1 MNYIELSFVLQDKDR
16 FSDIVVAK
24 LNEIEFESYVET
36 IDGVNAYIQKKMYN
50 IDKLNLV
57 LSDLQNLFSFD
68 YSIKNINKE
77 NWNSKWEENFQ
88 PVKINEEC
96 IIRAHFHEK
105 VDCKYDVVI
114 TPKMSFGTGHHETTF
129 LMMNE
134 MFDMNFKG
142 KLVLD
147 MGCGTGV
154 LAILSK
160 MLGSKDTLGID
171 IDEWS
176 YKNSK
181 ENAVLNNLNSIKF
194 LLGDINSVKG
204 SFDIVLANINRNVIL
219 SDLDRYYQSMKENSE
234 ILLSG
239 FLSDDVKLIREKA
252 ESLGLSLVSHKN
264 KNKWNL
270 LHFIK

>member
-1 MNYIELSFVLQDKDR
+1 MKYVELSFVLSEKDYL
-16 FSDIVVAK
+16 SDIVVAK
-24 LNEIEFESYVET
+24 LNEIEFESYIET
-36 IDGVNAYIQKKMYN
+36 EDGVNAYIQEKFYN
-50 IDKLNLV
+50 KEKLNFV
-57 LSDLQNLFSFD
+57 LSDLQKLFKFE
-68 YSIKNINKE
+68 YSVKDINQE
-77 NWNSKWEENFQ
+77 NWNSNWEENFE
-88 PVKINEEC
+88 PVEINEQC
-96 IIRAHFHEK
+96 VIRAHFHEK
-105 VDCKYDVVI
+105 VDCKFDIII

>member
-36 IDGVNAYIQKKMYN
+36 IDGVNAYIQEKMYN

-57 LSDLQNLFSFD
+57 LSELQNLLSFD
-68 YSIKNINKE
+68 YSVKNINKE

-134 MFDMNFKG
+134 MFCLNFKG
-142 KLVLD
+142 KSVLD
-147 MGCGTGV
+147 VGCGTGV

-160 MLGSKDTLGID
+160 MLGSEDTLGID

-176 YKNSK
+176 YNNSK
-181 ENAVLNNLNSIKF
+181 ENAILNNIFSIEF
-194 LLGDINSVKG
+194 LLGGISSVNG

-219 SDLDRYYQSMKENSE
+219 SDLDKYYHLMKENSDL
-234 ILLSG
+234 LLSG
-239 FLSDDVKLIREKA
+239 FLSNDVKLIREKA

-264 KNKWNL
+264 KDKWNL

>member
-36 IDGVNAYIQKKMYN
+36 INGVNAYIQEKMYN

-57 LSDLQNLFSFD
+57 LSELQNLFSFD
-68 YSIKNINKE
+68 YSVKNINKE

-134 MFDMNFKG
+134 MFCLNFKG
-142 KLVLD
+142 KSVLD
-147 MGCGTGV
+147 VGCGTGV

-160 MLGSKDTLGID
+160 MLGSEDTLGID

-176 YKNSK
+176 YNNSK
-181 ENAVLNNLNSIKF
+181 ENAILNNIFSIEF
-194 LLGDINSVKG
+194 LLGGISSVNG

-219 SDLDRYYQSMKENSE
+219 SDLDKYYHLMKENSDL
-234 ILLSG
+234 LLSG
-239 FLSDDVKLIREKA
+239 FLSNDVKLIREKA

-264 KNKWNL
+264 KDKWNL

>member
-1 MNYIELSFVLQDKDR
+1 MNYIELSFVLLDR
-16 FSDIVVAK
+16 DHLSDIIVAK

-36 IDGVNAYIQKKMYN
+36 EDGVNAYIQEQLYN
-50 IDKLNLV
+50 KEKLNLV

-68 YSIKNINKE
+68 YSIKDIKQE
-77 NWNSKWEENFQ
+77 NWNSKWEESFE
-88 PVKINEEC
+88 PVEINEQC
-96 IIRAHFHEK
+96 VIRAQFHEK
-105 VDCKYDVVI
+105 VDCEYEIII

-134 MFDMNFKG
+134 MFSLNFNG
-142 KLVLD
+142 KSVLD

-160 MLGSKDTLGID
+160 MLGSATTLGID

-176 YKNSK
+176 YDNSK
-181 ENAVLNNLNSIKF
+181 ENAKLNNVESIEF
-194 LLGDINSVKG
+194 LLGDVSSITG
-204 SFDIVLANINRNVIL
+204 TFDFVLANINRNIIL
-219 SDLDRYYQSMKENSE
+219 SDIDKYIDAMNKNSD

-239 FLSDDVKLIREKA
+239 FLLGDVEIIREKA
-252 ESLGLSLVSHKN
+252 ESLGLSFISHKN

-270 LHFIK
+270 LHFTN

>member
-36 IDGVNAYIQKKMYN
+36 IDGVNAYIQEKMYN

-57 LSDLQNLFSFD
+57 LSELQNLFSFD
-68 YSIKNINKE
+68 YSVKNINKE

-134 MFDMNFKG
+134 MFCLNFKG
-142 KLVLD
+142 KSVLD
-147 MGCGTGV
+147 VGCGTGV

-160 MLGSKDTLGID
+160 MLGSEDTLGID

-176 YKNSK
+176 YNNSK
-181 ENAVLNNLNSIKF
+181 ENAILNNIFSIEF
-194 LLGDINSVKG
+194 LLGGISSVNG

-219 SDLDRYYQSMKENSE
+219 SDLDKYYHLMKENSDL
-234 ILLSG
+234 LLSG
-239 FLSDDVKLIREKA
+239 FLSNDVKLIREKA

-264 KNKWNL
+264 KDKWNL

>member
-36 IDGVNAYIQKKMYN
+36 IDGVNAYIQEKMYN

-57 LSDLQNLFSFD
+57 LSELQNLFSFD
-68 YSIKNINKE
+68 YSVKNINKE

-88 PVKINEEC
+88 PVKVNEEC

-134 MFDMNFKG
+134 MFCLNFKG
-142 KLVLD
+142 KSVLD
-147 MGCGTGV
+147 VGCGTGV

-160 MLGSKDTLGID
+160 MLGSEDTLGID

-176 YKNSK
+176 YNNSK
-181 ENAVLNNLNSIKF
+181 ENAILNNIFSIEF
-194 LLGDINSVKG
+194 LLGGISSVNG

-219 SDLDRYYQSMKENSE
+219 SDLDKYYHLMKENSDL
-234 ILLSG
+234 LLSG
-239 FLSDDVKLIREKA
+239 FLSNDVKLIREKA

-264 KNKWNL
+264 KDKWNL
-270 LHFIK
+270 LHFIN

>member
-1 MNYIELSFVLQDKDR
+1 MNYIELSFVLLDKDR
-16 FSDIVVAK
+16 HSDIVVAK

-36 IDGVNAYIQKKMYN
+36 TDGVNAYIQKKMYD

-68 YSIKNINKE
+68 YSVKNINKE
-77 NWNSKWEENFQ
+77 NWNSKWEENFE

-129 LMMNE
+129 LMMNK
-134 MFDMNFKG
+134 MFCLNFKG
-142 KLVLD
+142 KSVLD
-147 MGCGTGV
+147 VGCGTGV

-160 MLGSKDTLGID
+160 MLGSEDTLGID

-176 YKNSK
+176 FNNSK
-181 ENAVLNNLNSIKF
+181 ENAILNNIFSIEF
-194 LLGDINSVKG
+194 LLGDICRING
-204 SFDIVLANINRNVIL
+204 IFDIVLANINRNY
-219 SDLDRYYQSMKENSE
+219 S
-234 ILLSG
+234 
-239 FLSDDVKLIREKA
+239 F
-252 ESLGLSLVSHKN
+252 
-264 KNKWNL
+264 
-270 LHFIK
+270 